1 MSRIL
6 LLALCAVLPAFATP
20 ARAQN
25 DTIKIGEFASLTG
38 KEAAFGRSSHRGT
51 VLAVEEI
58 NAAGGVLGRRLELV
72 TEDNQSKPG
81 ESATAVKKL
90 IARDKVVAVL
100 GEVSSFRSLEAA
112 AVCQAQKIPMIVPSA
127 TNPRIT
133 ETGDYIFRVCY
144 TDSFQGT
151 ALAKFALNTLK
162 ARRVAILISV
172 SNAFSVGLTRY
183 FKERFLP
190 DGGEVAAEQKYNE
203 GDRDFRAQLTAI
215 KAARPDAIFASGY
228 YTEAALICI
237 QARQLG
243 LNVPVFG
250 GDGWASPAL
259 IELGGKAVEGA
270 YYSNNYATDAPAPE
284 VQDFVRHYRARWDGE
299 MPDGMTAFGHDSVL
313 VLADAIRRAGG
324 TEPDKIRAALATT
337 KDVPGAT
344 GRTTIN
350 AQRNADKAIVI
361 LTVRDGRLKFVE
373 RVEP

>member
-1 MSRIL
+1 MPRIL
-6 LLALCAVLPAFATP
+6 ILALSAVLLVCVTP
-20 ARAQN
+20 AGAQN
-25 DTIKIGEFASLTG
+25 DPIKIGEFTSLTG
-38 KEAAFGRSSHRGT
+38 KEAAFGHSSHRGT

-58 NAAGGVLGRRLELV
+58 NAAGGVLGRPLELV
-72 TEDNQSKPG
+72 TADDQSKPG

-144 TDSFQGT
+144 TDSFQGA
-151 ALAKFALNTLK
+151 ALAKFALRTLE
-162 ARRVAILISV
+162 ARRVAVLISV
-172 SNAFSVGLTRY
+172 SNAFSVGLTKY
-183 FKERFLP
+183 FKDRFGP
-190 DGGEVAAEQKYNE
+190 DGGEVVAEQKYNE

-228 YTEAALICI
+228 YTEAALICL
-237 QARQLG
+237 QAKQLG

-270 YYSNNYATDAPAPE
+270 YYSNNYDTDAPAPE

-313 VLADAIRRAGG
+313 VLADAIRRAGS
-324 TEPDKIRAALATT
+324 TEPDKIRAALAAT

-361 LTVRDGRLKFVE
+361 LTVRDGQLHFVE
-373 RVEP
+373 RIEP